1 MIYYAKI
8 WQEKDPYNMVLRKM
22 KENLNVELYHIHESE
37 VVILLYVNSP
47 KIVVCTELCHPMCV
61 KLEKHTTN

>member
-1 MIYYAKI
+1 
-8 WQEKDPYNMVLRKM
+8 MVLRKM
-22 KENLNVELYHIHESE
+22 KENLNVEIYHIHESE

-47 KIVVCTELCHPMCV
+47 KIVVCTELCHPMCI